1 MRLRKILTFVFALT
15 LIATTT
21 VQAAGLNVQMH
32 VAHGW
37 DPDQTTTVAEQ
48 MNSEWVRDE
57 IRWRY
62 VEWTKGNLSIPSTAA
77 WVDEAVKKG
86 MKPLCIL
93 GFGNAVY
100 QENGDEY
107 DNLHLPTL
115 GKKTGDAAI
124 KEKAYWD
131 AWMDYVR
138 FVATTYKG
146 KIKAYEVWNEPNHQ
160 NFNNNVNAA
169 NYAKLYLATKDL
181 IHSIDS
187 EAIVLCGG
195 VAGADHD
202 FINAVLK
209 YIKDNGG
216 ISQIDAFSLH
226 FYVPGSTPEEQYL
239 SNLNKTYLYT
249 FLLKGYKGPIWMT
262 ENGAYTGTAQN
273 AVSEREQAA
282 YAIRF
287 PVIFDSFLNSI
298 NTTGENF
305 WYDIR
310 NDGEDTTNSEHNYGL
325 TYYNYNPKP
334 AYKAAA
340 IFNKLTNGMTF
351 EKLTSNSDKYVA
363 EYTDG
368 KNNYTYVAW
377 TTKASPQTVT
387 IDVKGEVTTVY
398 SMDGIVIDDFEETGN
413 KSFTVTSEPTLIHS
427 VVGEPNFGDSTVI
440 SYNSETKKISVTGEI
455 KYLKGEQEVSFLV
468 VPEGTKLSNGLNPA
482 LIGYIGAVKVNSK
495 NFAHSFALP
504 EWYSGAADVYVA
516 GLGIDEGVSG
526 GTQLPDNKYMYV
538 ASIDVDKSSMVASAI
553 VRNFTGTE
561 KEAKIIV
568 AGYNGDALVDVRIET
583 IKVPAKTYQPT
594 TFSTAGFTV
603 QGSVNKVKAYVWS
616 DMSELV
622 PLIEPAEK

>member
-1 MRLRKILTFVFALT
+1 MRLRKILPFVFALT

-48 MNSEWVRDE
+48 LNSEWVRDE

-86 MKPLCIL
+86 LKPLCIL

-115 GKKTGDAAI
+115 GTKTGDAAI

-169 NYAKLYLATKDL
+169 NYAKLYLATKDM

-340 IFNKLTNGMTF
+340 IFNKLTNRMTF

-413 KSFTVTSEPTLIHS
+413 KSFTVTSEPILIHS
-427 VVGEPNFGDSTVI
+427 AVGEPNFGDSTVI

-526 GTQLPDNKYMYV
+526 GAQLPDNKYMYV
-538 ASIDVDKSSMVASAI
+538 ASIDVDKSSMVATAI
-553 VRNFTGTE
+553 VRNFTRTE

>member
-1 MRLRKILTFVFALT
+1 MRLRKILPFVFALT

-86 MKPLCIL
+86 LKPLCIL

-115 GKKTGDAAI
+115 GTKTGDAAI

-160 NFNNNVNAA
+160 NFNNNVNAD
-169 NYAKLYLATKDL
+169 NYANLYLATKDL

-340 IFNKLTNGMTF
+340 IFNKLTNRMTF

-368 KNNYTYVAW
+368 KNNHTYVAW

-413 KSFTVTSEPTLIHS
+413 KSFTVTSEPILIHS
-427 VVGEPNFGDSTVI
+427 AVGEPNFGDSTVI

-495 NFAHSFALP
+495 KFAHSFALP

-526 GTQLPDNKYMYV
+526 GAQLPDNKYMYV
-538 ASIDVDKSSMVASAI
+538 ASIDVDKSSMVATAI
-553 VRNFTGTE
+553 VRNFTRTE

>member
-48 MNSEWVRDE
+48 LNSEWVRDE

-86 MKPLCIL
+86 LKPLCIL

-115 GKKTGDAAI
+115 GTKTGDAAI

-131 AWMDYVR
+131 AWMDYVS
-138 FVATTYKG
+138 FVVTTYKG

-160 NFNNNVNAA
+160 NFNNNVNAD
-169 NYAKLYLATKDL
+169 NYANLYLATKDL

-216 ISQIDAFSLH
+216 VSQIDAFSLH

-273 AVSEREQAA
+273 AVSESEQAA

-526 GTQLPDNKYMYV
+526 GAQLPDNKYMYV

-553 VRNFTGTE
+553 VRNFTRTE

-594 TFSTAGFTV
+594 AFSTAGFTV